1 MVVVGGWVKTGVW
14 IEQPEGGRVLA
25 TSKLW
30 RNVTLSVLLSYKLTG
45 IGHILVQ
52 AHFGVE

>member
-1 MVVVGGWVKTGVW
+1 MKTGVW

-52 AHFGVE
+52 ARFGVE